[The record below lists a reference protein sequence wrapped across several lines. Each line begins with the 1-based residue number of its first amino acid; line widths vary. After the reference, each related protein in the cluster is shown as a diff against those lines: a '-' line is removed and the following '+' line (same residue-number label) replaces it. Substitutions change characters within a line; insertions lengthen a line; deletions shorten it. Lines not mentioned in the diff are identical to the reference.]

1 MEIFTGA
8 DPLDRVSN
16 LNCGSRTV
24 RGGPFCLAELGV
36 VKLAILISFGHL
48 LILIVFYFLAG
59 RVAPGSL
66 GNCPNDPLV
75 ISLEPQRMLYNFERC
90 VVRLIDLIGVGPRQ

>member
-1 MEIFTGA
+1 MGA

-16 LNCGSRTV
+16 PNCCSRTV

-48 LILIVFYFLAG
+48 LILIASYFLAG

-66 GNCPNDPLV
+66 GHRPNDPLV
-75 ISLEPQRMLYNFERC
+75 IALEPQLTLYNFERC
-90 VVRLIDLIGVGPRQ
+90 VVRLINLIGVGTRQ

>member
-1 MEIFTGA
+1 M
-8 DPLDRVSN
+8 V
-16 LNCGSRTV
+16 
-24 RGGPFCLAELGV
+24 ELGV

-66 GNCPNDPLV
+66 GNRPNDPIV
-75 ISLEPQRMLYNFERC
+75 IALEPLHTLYNFERC
-90 VVRLIDLIGVGPRQ
+90 VVRRIDLIGVGTRQ